1 MLGLSS
7 LAKVK
12 AALHAAR
19 KHVGPTVAGL
29 LTSKQPQGS
38 ASICRVFLSTWCQL
52 SGHKVLPYSASADE
66 VQVSA
71 RSASRTVRHTML
83 RSTLSMKSNHL
94 QAEATTSALAIERKS
109 QDPLP
114 YQLFIIQINLK
125 KFLPHALSSYYLPS
139 TKTCCKKHFLIT

>member
-1 MLGLSS
+1 MQHVST
-7 LAKVK
+7 LA
-12 AALHAAR
+12 R
-19 KHVGPTVAGL
+19 RL
-29 LTSKQPQGS
+29 LVFSTLKQPQSS
-38 ASICRVFLSTWCQL
+38 ALMCRVFLSTWSQV
-52 SGHKVLPYSASADE
+52 SGCKVLPYSASDDE
-66 VQVSA
+66 IQVSA
-71 RSASRTVRHTML
+71 RIASLMLRHTML